1 MIEQNILLLYC
12 ALLKIDIVPILNFL
26 SASDGYFFL
35 YQGETYENN
44 YGQ

>member
-1 MIEQNILLLYC
+1 MSEQNILLLYC
-12 ALLKIDIVPILNFL
+12 AFLKIDIVPILNFL